1 MVRGDGKALE
11 LLRSDRC
18 LRILCLIELYLC
30 VQRVYCKTNGNI
42 TWHHIIGGERAFFT
56 QDLTEGSL
64 KVKIREIKSKQ

>member
-30 VQRVYCKTNGNI
+30 VQECIVR
-42 TWHHIIGGERAFFT
+42 
-56 QDLTEGSL
+56 SM
-64 KVKIREIKSKQ
+64 EI